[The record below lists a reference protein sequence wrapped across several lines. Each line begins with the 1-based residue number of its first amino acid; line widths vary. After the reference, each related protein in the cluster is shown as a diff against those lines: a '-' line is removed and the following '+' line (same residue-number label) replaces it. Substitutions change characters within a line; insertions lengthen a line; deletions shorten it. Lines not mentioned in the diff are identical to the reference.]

1 MDGYPLNHLLGL
13 PYAVLQCIVWHL
25 RAPAAGALANCIR
38 DPTLRATV
46 QSAPARVSDLFWFKR
61 ACWQLP
67 SPRWIVPGGRSAS
80 TIVAGEDQF
89 RLFWQQ
95 LNSDDFAAAVA
106 EGVAPWLELSVYNC
120 DAIGDEHLE
129 LLGRICRGLHL
140 DRCRKVSRVGLLGH
154 VPRLELSGCGRVTD
168 LTGLGAQGQVSV
180 HLWALKITSLQPV
193 GRVAVISVSDCPL
206 VLDLEGL
213 GGPEQVN
220 VTLRELKITSL
231 GPVGRV
237 AVLSVSD
244 CPLVLDLEGLGGPEQ
259 VNVTLR
265 ELKITSLGPVGRV
278 AVLSVSDCPS
288 LLSLK
293 GIDTPGSLILAK
305 LPIMDLLGLT
315 GVKAAVDVI
324 SCPNVRS
331 AEGLQGCKSVYL
343 LQLQQLCDVGM
354 LGAVPHVSID
364 SCPKVL
370 ELWRS
375 EPGQCVE
382 LTDMAQV
389 KNLDTLTLAASITI
403 D

>member
-13 PYAVLQCIVWHL
+13 PYAVLQHIVWHL
-25 RAPAAGALANCIR
+25 CAPAAGALANCIR

-80 TIVAGEDQF
+80 TIVTGEDQF

-140 DRCRKVSRVGLLGH
+140 DRCRGVSRVGLLGH

-220 VTLRELKITSL
+220 VTLRALKITSL

-237 AVLSVSD
+237 AVLY
-244 CPLVLDLEGLGGPEQ
+244 
-259 VNVTLR
+259 
-265 ELKITSLGPVGRV
+265 
-278 AVLSVSDCPS
+278 VSDCPS

-293 GIDTPGSLILAK
+293 GIDTPGSLILSK
-305 LPIMDLLGLT
+305 LPIMGLLGLT

-331 AEGLQGCKSVYL
+331 AEGLQGCKSVNL

-354 LGAVPHVSID
+354 LGAVPHVSIT

-370 ELWRS
+370 ELWHS
-375 EPGQCVE
+375 EPGQYVE

-389 KNLDTLTLAASITI
+389 KNLDTLTLAASIKI